1 MKFYLIITH
10 TCYCGE
16 ETYYYVKVD
25 ADGKVMDIGYDTT
38 LEEYADYLAEENAN
52 EWWDNEAELDFD
64 GDFPTYVAEAYF
76 DIEKISE
83 EEYLKNM

>member
-1 MKFYLIITH
+1 MRFYLITTH

-16 ETYYYVKVD
+16 ESYYYVKVD

-38 LEEYADYLAEENAN
+38 LEEYADYLAYENAY
-52 EWWDNEAELDFD
+52 EWWDDEAELDFD
-64 GDFPTYVAEAYF
+64 GDFPIYLAEAYS
-76 DIEKISE
+76 DIEEINE

>member
-1 MKFYLIITH
+1 MRFYLITTH

-16 ETYYYVKVD
+16 ESYYYVKVN
-25 ADGKVMDIGYDTT
+25 ADGKGMDVGWDVT
-38 LEEYADYLAEENAN
+38 LEEYAEYLAEENAN

>member
-1 MKFYLIITH
+1 MRFYLITTH

-16 ETYYYVKVD
+16 ESYYYVKVNT
-25 ADGKVMDIGYDTT
+25 DGKVMDIGYDTT

-64 GDFPTYVAEAYF
+64 GDFPIYVAEAYF

>member
-1 MKFYLIITH
+1 
-10 TCYCGE
+10 
-16 ETYYYVKVD
+16 
-25 ADGKVMDIGYDTT
+25 MDIGYDTI

>member
-1 MKFYLIITH
+1 MRFYLIITH

-16 ETYYYVKVD
+16 ESYCYVKVN
-25 ADGKVMDIGYDTT
+25 ADGKVMDISYDTT

>member
-1 MKFYLIITH
+1 MKFNLIITH

-16 ETYYYVKVD
+16 ESYYYVKVN

-64 GDFPTYVAEAYF
+64 GDFPPYVAEAYF

>member
-1 MKFYLIITH
+1 MRFYLITTH

-16 ETYYYVKVD
+16 ESYYYVKVN

-52 EWWDNEAELDFD
+52 EWWDDEAELDFD
-64 GDFPTYVAEAYF
+64 GDFLTYVAEAYF

>member
-16 ETYYYVKVD
+16 ESYYYVKVN
-25 ADGKVMDIGYDTT
+25 ADGKVMDVGWDIT
-38 LEEYADYLAEENAN
+38 LEEYAEYLAEENAN
-52 EWWDNEAELDFD
+52 EWWDDEAELDLD
-64 GDFPTYVAEAYF
+64 GDFPIYLVEAYS
-76 DIEKISE
+76 DIEEVSE

>member
-1 MKFYLIITH
+1 MRFYLITTH

-16 ETYYYVKVD
+16 ESYYYVKVN
-25 ADGKVMDIGYDTT
+25 ADGKVTDIGYDTT

-52 EWWDNEAELDFD
+52 ERWDNEAELDFD

>member
-16 ETYYYVKVD
+16 ESYYYVKVN
-25 ADGKVMDIGYDTT
+25 ADGKVMDVGWDIT
-38 LEEYADYLAEENAN
+38 LEEYAEYLAEENAN
-52 EWWDNEAELDFD
+52 EWWDDEAELDFD
-64 GDFPTYVAEAYF
+64 GDFPIYLVEAYS
-76 DIEKISE
+76 DIEEVSE

>member
-16 ETYYYVKVD
+16 ESYYYVKVNT
-25 ADGKVMDIGYDTT
+25 DGKVMDIGWDIT

-52 EWWDNEAELDFD
+52 EWWDDEAELDFD

-76 DIEKISE
+76 DIEEISE
-83 EEYLKNM
+83 EEYLNNK

>member
-16 ETYYYVKVD
+16 ESYYYAKVN

-52 EWWDNEAELDFD
+52 EWWDDEAELDFG
-64 GDFPTYVAEAYF
+64 GDYAAYAAEADA
-76 DIEKISE
+76 DIEGISE
-83 EEYLKNM
+83 EEK

>member
-1 MKFYLIITH
+1 MRFYLIITH

-16 ETYYYVKVD
+16 ESYYYVKVN

-52 EWWDNEAELDFD
+52 ERWDDEAELDFD
-64 GDFPTYVAEAYF
+64 GDYPTYATEAYA
-76 DIEKISE
+76 DIEGISE